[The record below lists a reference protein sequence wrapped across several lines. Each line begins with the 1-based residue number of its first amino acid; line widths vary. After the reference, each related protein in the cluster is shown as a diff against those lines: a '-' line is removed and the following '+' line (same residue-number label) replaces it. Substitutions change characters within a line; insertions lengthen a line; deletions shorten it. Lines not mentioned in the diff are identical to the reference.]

1 MQALIKTQP
10 CSSTSLTECSDSP
23 CLVQAMS
30 TGVKERE
37 REKKKDGHSTQPSR
51 CTSSEER
58 GTRGN
63 RDVNVI
69 YIQYISRCFG
79 HNLSILEKYLN
90 IPGNSR
96 WTADKA
102 GFFPLL
108 LKQSHS
114 VNVNHA
120 GPTAK
125 SCSFPLCE
133 KTVAVFLNHLQQP

>member
-1 MQALIKTQP
+1 MQALIKMQP
-10 CSSTSLTECSDSP
+10 CSSTSLTESSDSP

-30 TGVKERE
+30 TTVKERE
-37 REKKKDGHSTQPSR
+37 REKKRHGHSTQPSR

-96 WTADKA
+96 WNADKVS
-102 GFFPLL
+102 FFPLL